1 MAIYPEDLFPHPAT
15 FYDAMANG
23 CAIVAT
29 PFKAALAHMPSSA
42 GRLLWDRAADVVSRQ
57 LVSLV
62 DVPGLLDGMQ
72 RTAYDASRNTSWQ
85 HAGKSFLSIMLPLIT

>member
-23 CAIVAT
+23 CALIAT

-42 GRLLWDRAADVVSRQ
+42 GRLLWDRGAGGVGASLLSLAD
-57 LVSLV
+57 
-62 DVPGLLDGMQ
+62 LDSMQ
-72 RTAYDASRNTSWQ
+72 RKAWNASQALSWQ
-85 HAGKSFLSIMLPLIT
+85 HAAQSFLNIMLPLII